1 MKTHRSTAE
10 VEAEIERL
18 KLLLPRLPHK
28 AAEIQAQIDVLNDG
42 MTESDVYDIFG
53 EEEDEDYDDEVFLS
67 AMDAFRWAN
76 SRSLPSLVDEW
87 EMLLKR
93 GD

>member
-1 MKTHRSTAE
+1 MTTYRIAAE
-10 VEAEIERL
+10 IAAEIERL

-53 EEEDEDYDDEVFLS
+53 EEEDEDYDDDVFMG
-67 AMDAFRWAN
+67 AMDAFRWVN
-76 SRSLPSLVDEW
+76 SKSLLSLADDW
-87 EMLLKR
+87 EPLCDK
-93 GD
+93 